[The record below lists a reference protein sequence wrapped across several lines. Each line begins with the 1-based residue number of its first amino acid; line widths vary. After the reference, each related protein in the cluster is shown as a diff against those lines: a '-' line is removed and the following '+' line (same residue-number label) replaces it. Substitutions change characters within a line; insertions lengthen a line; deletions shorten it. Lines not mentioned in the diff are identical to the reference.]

1 MITIGNSAIQV
12 FSRTNHILNSVKT
25 FGNVVFFRDLQK
37 ETDEAIGLFGEENA
51 GSIVLLKNYEAYYD
65 GYDEDGKHYAGYEE
79 LIARLEAEELIQ
91 NEIIG
96 EQNQKDFITLFS
108 VILKLKNILSSF
120 DKFAGNKI
128 LAEREQ

>member
-65 GYDEDGKHYAGYEE
+65 GKHYAGYEE